1 MNIIFRRLFKCIPPE
16 KEGEYF
22 LQRVN
27 ASSFQVFIDPN
38 FRQLTNFDKQSQVE
52 QDRIF
57 NELVVTAIIYV
68 VLMIDGKLDEERVK
82 PDRIHFWMKL
92 RDMIPDLYVNYLKG
106 LGIAGQH
113 LDIWKKLIDLRWKE
127 YKNEQKNTR
136 SAWAKEF
143 AEHPDK
149 DVLNEVAVRLETVT
163 VGALLHIT
171 RGQAKTNA
179 DDPLRRHLRTWLSTL
194 EYKLRKRVGW

>member
-1 MNIIFRRLFKCIPPE
+1 MNIIFRKLFKGIPPA
-16 KEGEYF
+16 KEADY
-22 LQRVN
+22 LLKRAN
-27 ASSFQVFIDPN
+27 ASAYQVFINPD
-38 FRQLTNFDKQSQVE
+38 FRKLVGFESQTQVE

-57 NELVVTAIIYV
+57 NELVVTAIVYV
-68 VLMIDGKLDEERVK
+68 MIMIDGRLSENRVK
-82 PDRIHFWMKL
+82 AERIHFWMDL
-92 RDMIPDLYVNYLKG
+92 RDMIPNVYVDYLKS

-113 LDIWKKLIDLRWKE
+113 LDVWKKLIKLRWDE
-127 YKNEQKNTR
+127 YSDGQNETR

-149 DVLNEVAVRLETVT
+149 DVLNEMAVRLETLT

-171 RGQAKTNA
+171 RGQAKSNA

-194 EYKLRKRVGW
+194 EYKLHKRIGW

>member
-1 MNIIFRRLFKCIPPE
+1 MNILFRRLFKRIPPE
-16 KEGEYF
+16 KEGEY
-22 LQRVN
+22 LLKRAN
-27 ASSFQVFIDPN
+27 ASAYQVFIDQN

-57 NELVVTAIIYV
+57 NELVVTAVIYV
-68 VLMIDGKLDEERVK
+68 MLMIDGKLDEERIK

-92 RDMIPDLYVNYLKG
+92 RDMIPDLYVDYLKG
-106 LGIAGQH
+106 LEIAGQH
-113 LDIWKKLIDLRWKE
+113 LDIWKRLIDLRWKE
-127 YKNEQKNTR
+127 YRGEQKNTR

-149 DVLNEVAVRLETVT
+149 DVLNETAVRLETVT
-163 VGALLHIT
+163 VGVLLHIT

-194 EYKLRKRVGW
+194 EYKLGKRVGW